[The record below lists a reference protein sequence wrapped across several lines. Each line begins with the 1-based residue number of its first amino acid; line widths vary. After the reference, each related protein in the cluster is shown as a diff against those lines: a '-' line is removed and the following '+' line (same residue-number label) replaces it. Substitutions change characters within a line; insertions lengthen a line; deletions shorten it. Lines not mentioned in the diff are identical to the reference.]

1 MKVIRET
8 TGTISLSIEASQ
20 HEFAELIDALEA
32 GRKTRTQKDQ
42 IADLATMVRDAAG
55 LGDAEVAEPE

>member
-20 HEFAELIDALEA
+20 HEFAELCDALEA
-32 GRKTRTQKDQ
+32 GRKTRAQKDQ
-42 IADLATMVRDAAG
+42 ISELATLVREAAG
-55 LGDAEVAEPE
+55 LGEAETDPE